1 MGEPMKIRTVTTGD
15 ITEIRVLV
23 PHPMESGQ
31 RKNPAGETIPAHY
44 IQTLTISVGGRML
57 IDGQLNTAIA
67 RNPVFAFRARG
78 LRPGERIKV
87 AWTDNRGDSRSDEAS
102 VA

>member
-1 MGEPMKIRTVTTGD
+1 MAEPMKIRTVTTGE
-15 ITEIRVLV
+15 ITEIRILV

-31 RKNPAGETIPAHY
+31 RKNAAGETIPAHY
-44 IQTLTISVGGRML
+44 IQYLTVSVNGRVL
-57 IDGQLNTAIA
+57 VEGQLNTAIA

-78 LRPGERIKV
+78 LRTGDRLRVEWR
-87 AWTDNRGDSRSDEAS
+87 DNRDETRSDEAS

>member
-31 RKNPAGETIPAHY
+31 RKNAAGEKIPAHY
-44 IQTLTISVGGRML
+44 IQTLTVSVGDRVL
-57 IDGQLNTAIA
+57 VDGQLNTAIA

-78 LRPGERIKV
+78 LHPGDRIKV
-87 AWTDNRGDSRSDEAS
+87 AWTDNRGDSRSDETS
-102 VA
+102 IP